1 MSTFTHK
8 INTSLFTRTSIS
20 IKNQTMKPNLKS
32 QLLLSPTSLKQSVK
46 KTRNVEKK
54 ILDMKNDK
62 IKFMNL
68 YVIVA

>member
-46 KTRNVEKK
+46 KTRNLEKNFRYEK
-54 ILDMKNDK
+54 
-62 IKFMNL
+62 
-68 YVIVA
+68 